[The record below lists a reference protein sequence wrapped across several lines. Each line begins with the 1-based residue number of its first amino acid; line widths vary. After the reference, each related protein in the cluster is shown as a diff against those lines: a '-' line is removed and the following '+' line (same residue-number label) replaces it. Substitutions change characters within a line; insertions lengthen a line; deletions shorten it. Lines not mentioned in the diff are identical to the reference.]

1 MVLLSKDKFMICLRA
16 KTNKKSISNTKDKEL
31 EKEKEKHMLAFYM
44 LESNEKKKK
53 DFVACSPQKSHT

>member
-1 MVLLSKDKFMICLRA
+1 MWSSYGAHLLYIDSMVLLSKDKFMICLHA

-44 LESNEKKKK
+44 QEGK
-53 DFVACSPQKSHT
+53 

>member
-16 KTNKKSISNTKDKEL
+16 KNKKSISNTKDKEL

-44 LESNEKKKK
+44 QEGK
-53 DFVACSPQKSHT
+53 